1 MGRKREFDTGEML
14 TIIREQFWSRG
25 YEGTSTYDLMEVTG
39 LGKGSIYKAYG
50 NKHDLYLR
58 TFTDYCQDT
67 VGAAR
72 KALSTPARSSAK
84 RIEIYLLDL
93 ANTFTRQLPRIGC
106 YLTKAT
112 VDLAANDDAVAAIAK
127 RAYEDI
133 GAAFEATIR
142 EGQAAGEVDAQ
153 ADA

>member
-1 MGRKREFDTGEML
+1 MGRKREFATGEML

-112 VDLAANDDAVAAIAK
+112 VDLPPTHDPPPPIPKPPSPDLAP
-127 RAYEDI
+127 
-133 GAAFEATIR
+133 AF
-142 EGQAAGEVDAQ
+142 DPP
-153 ADA
+153 